1 LQLAVFC
8 NGVRIAPVPIG
19 DSCESAFLTPPSSH
33 QEQGLR
39 LMLDGL
45 NVGDYMLSVWSRTA
59 LLHRG
64 ECVAKGTCTSDDRIE
79 VPFKVLPDPA
89 WHWHVEAPLHG
100 EPSPGAD
107 VAG

>member
-1 LQLAVFC
+1 
-8 NGVRIAPVPIG
+8 
-19 DSCESAFLTPPSSH
+19 
-33 QEQGLR
+33 
-39 LMLDGL
+39 MLDGL

-89 WHWHVEAPLHG
+89 WHWHVEAPLQG
-100 EPSPGAD
+100 EPSPDADVGGVSPTPGADVAGVSPSPGAD
-107 VAG
+107 VAPASPVPAQMWAG

>member
-1 LQLAVFC
+1 
-8 NGVRIAPVPIG
+8 
-19 DSCESAFLTPPSSH
+19 
-33 QEQGLR
+33 
-39 LMLDGL
+39 MLDGL

-107 VAG
+107 VAGVSPVPVQMRAG